1 MGSLSI
7 HAKKALYFM
16 MLSMFVAQPVSAG
29 EDKCSKHKLHTGLM
43 FELSINNSLRDDLL
57 FRFCIEEDAGYL
69 FAELQQHGFIWREQI
84 RPDYVFKSEV
94 KLSPKKIEKLKGMYL
109 AAMIHSKPDQVRG
122 LDGSTW
128 CFRPKS
134 GMSYTEFC
142 YWSPTLN
149 DSEREVKH
157 ISDLGIYLLVL
168 SGLEKEGA
176 SIQ

>member
-1 MGSLSI
+1 MGLL
-7 HAKKALYFM
+7 HANVNKFIYFI
-16 MLSMFVAQPVSAG
+16 MLLLFVAQPVSAG
-29 EDKCSKHKLHTGLM
+29 EDKCSKHKLHAGLM

-94 KLSPKKIEKLKGMYL
+94 KLSPKKTEKLKDMYL
-109 AAMIHSKPDQVRG
+109 AAMIHSKSDQVRG

-142 YWSPTLN
+142 YWSPTLD

-157 ISDLGIYLLVL
+157 INDLGIYLLIL